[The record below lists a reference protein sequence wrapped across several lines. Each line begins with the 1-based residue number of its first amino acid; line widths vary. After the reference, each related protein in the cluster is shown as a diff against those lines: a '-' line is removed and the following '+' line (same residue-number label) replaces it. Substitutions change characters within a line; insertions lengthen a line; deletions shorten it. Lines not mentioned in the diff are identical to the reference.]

1 MGLMPVSIYGG
12 GCLRMA
18 VHSELLNALEEKR
31 MEYKINVSAKGI
43 TTFKAGGSIDIC
55 ILPKNKSELVFAAL
69 VAHRLGE
76 KFTVLGRGSNTLFS
90 DDGYRGVVILTE
102 GLHTVVLEL
111 DDEGGSLCA
120 ECGVPL
126 TYLTAFAAKQSLSG
140 LEFAYGIPGSCGGAV
155 YMNAGAYGGQMSD
168 IVESSEYLDLDSG
181 QILTLEKGEHGFDY
195 RRSVYSDSDG
205 KMILLSVHMRLQYG
219 DRDVINQKM
228 QANMQARKEKQP
240 LEYPNAG
247 SVFKRHPG
255 FYMGQ
260 IIEES
265 GLKGFRIGG
274 AEVSEK
280 HAGFIINKDGAT
292 ASDIRSVISYISD
305 VISDKYGFTP
315 ECEIRM
321 ID

>member
-1 MGLMPVSIYGG
+1 MKT
-12 GCLRMA
+12 A
-18 VHSELLNALEEKR
+18 VHSDLLSALEENR
-31 MEYKINVSAKGI
+31 IEHKINVSSKTL
-43 TTFKAGGSIDIC
+43 TTFKVGGNIDVC
-55 ILPKNKSELVFAAL
+55 IVPKSEAELVFAAL
-69 VAHRLGE
+69 TAHRLGE

-90 DDGYRGVVILTE
+90 DDGYNGVVILTE
-102 GLHTVVLEL
+102 GLHTVKLEL

-126 TYLTAFAAKQSLSG
+126 TYLTAFAAKHSLSG

-155 YMNAGAYGGQMSD
+155 FMNAGAYGGQVSD
-168 IVESSEYLDLDSG
+168 VVESSKYLDLDSG
-181 QILTLEKGEHGFDY
+181 RILTLEKKEHGFAY

-205 KMILLSVHMRLQYG
+205 KMILLSVHMRLKYD
-219 DRDVINQKM
+219 DRVVIDQKM

-240 LEYPNAG
+240 LEYPSAG

-265 GLKGFRIGG
+265 GLKGFSIGG
-274 AEVSEK
+274 AVVSEK
-280 HAGFIINKDGAT
+280 HAGFIINKGDAT
-292 ASDIRSVISYISD
+292 ASDIRSLISYVSD
-305 VISDKYGFTP
+305 VISNKYGFTP

>member
-1 MGLMPVSIYGG
+1 MSVRIYGG
-12 GCLRMA
+12 RCLRA
-18 VHSELLNALEEKR
+18 TVHSELLNALEEKR
-31 MEYKINVSAKGI
+31 IEYKINVSAKGL
-43 TTFKAGGSIDIC
+43 TTFKAGGIIDVC
-55 ILPKNKSELVFAAL
+55 ILPKNKSELVFSAL
-69 VAHRLGE
+69 TAHRLGE
-76 KFTVLGRGSNTLFS
+76 SFTVLGRGSNTLFS
-90 DDGYRGVVILTE
+90 DEGYGGAVILTKWIRAVE
-102 GLHTVVLEL
+102 ADLGTDGGLLY
-111 DDEGGSLCA
+111 A

-155 YMNAGAYGGQMSD
+155 FMNAGAYGGQMSD
-168 IVESSEYLDLDSG
+168 VVESSEYLDLDSG
-181 QILTLEKGEHGFDY
+181 NIMVLEKDKHGFDY
-195 RRSVYSDSDG
+195 RRSAYSDSKG
-205 KMILLSVHMRLQYG
+205 KMILLSVNMRLKYA
-219 DRDVINQKM
+219 DSIVIEQRM

-240 LEYPNAG
+240 LEYPSAG

-292 ASDIRSVISYISD
+292 ASDIRSLINYISD
-305 VISDKYGFTP
+305 IILNRYGFTP
-315 ECEIRM
+315 ECEIRI